1 MKLFYRLLLISLVST
16 SIVACGNSSDTE
28 TDNTSLNE
36 NANVSTNPVVHKLE
50 FPHLKKGNN
59 IVLVHTTSQY
69 GINYSVEW
77 DCTKKAQRWTAYEMY
92 NSNTVT
98 NWNRSN
104 WYNTEWGGDPFQED
118 PNLPVAYRTTLAMYR
133 GSGYNRGHMCPSADR
148 LENQEMNEQTF
159 YLSNMHPQKYNF
171 NAGIWEKMEEQVRTW
186 NRSSFRDT
194 LYVVKGGTID
204 NSNQVLGNTS
214 SGLIIPRYFFM
225 AILCK
230 NSTGYKA
237 LGFWA
242 EHLDENHSNDL
253 LADYVISIDKLEQ
266 LTGIDFFCNLPDNI
280 ENKIE
285 ANTYVISWGLK

>member
-16 SIVACGNSSDTE
+16 SIVACGNSSDTD

-36 NANVSTNPVVHKLE
+36 NANVSTNSVVHKLE

-98 NWNRSN
+98 NWNRKN
-104 WYNTEWGGDPFQED
+104 WDDTEWKGDPFQED
-118 PNLPVAYRTTLAMYR
+118 SSLPVAYRTTLAMYR
-133 GSGYNRGHMCPSADR
+133 GSGYDRGHMCPSADR

-159 YLSNMHPQKYNF
+159 YLSNMHPQKHKF
-171 NAGIWEKMEEQVRTW
+171 NAEIWEKMEEQVRTW

-204 NSNQVLGNTS
+204 NSNQILGNTS

-230 NSTGYKA
+230 NSSGYKA
-237 LGFWA
+237 LAFWA
-242 EHLDENHSNDL
+242 EHLDENHSNDS
-253 LADYVISIDKLEQ
+253 LAGYVISIDRLEQ
-266 LTGIDFFCNLPDNI
+266 LTGIDFFCNLPDYI

-285 ANTYVISWGLK
+285 ANTYIASWGLN

>member
-16 SIVACGNSSDTE
+16 SIVACGNSSDTD

-36 NANVSTNPVVHKLE
+36 NANVSTNSVVHKLE

-98 NWNRSN
+98 NWNRKN
-104 WYNTEWGGDPFQED
+104 WVDTEWKGDPFQED
-118 PNLPVAYRTTLAMYR
+118 SSLPVAYRTTLAMYR
-133 GSGYNRGHMCPSADR
+133 GSGYDRGHMCPSADR

-159 YLSNMHPQKYNF
+159 YLSNMHPQKHKF
-171 NAGIWEKMEEQVRTW
+171 NAKIWEKMEEQVRTW

-204 NSNQVLGNTS
+204 NSNQILGNTS

-230 NSTGYKA
+230 NSSGYKA
-237 LGFWA
+237 LAFWA
-242 EHLDENHSNDL
+242 EHLDENHSNDS
-253 LADYVISIDKLEQ
+253 LAGYVISIDRLEQ
-266 LTGIDFFCNLPDNI
+266 LTGIDFFCNLPDYI

-285 ANTYVISWGLK
+285 ANTYIASWGLN